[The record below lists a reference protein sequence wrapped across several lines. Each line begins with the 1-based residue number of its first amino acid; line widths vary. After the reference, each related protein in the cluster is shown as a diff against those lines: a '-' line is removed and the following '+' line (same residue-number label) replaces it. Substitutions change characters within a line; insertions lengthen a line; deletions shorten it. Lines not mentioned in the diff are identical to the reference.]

1 VRAISGGQVNTYV
14 GDGTEGYS
22 GDQGQPSSTGA
33 ATSAEIGP
41 PGGMCI
47 DGQGQLY
54 LADASNHVIRKIS
67 PKGIIV
73 TIAGEGSAG
82 YTGDGGVA
90 TSAQLHT
97 PLDVAVDAAAN
108 VYIADSDN
116 NVIREIDVHNGYINT
131 IIGTG
136 ATSNALNH
144 PTAITLDSAG
154 NLYISD
160 AGNHRIARYAA
171 GVVTTYAGDTV
182 DGYTGDGGPAT
193 SAEISTPQQ
202 LVFDAAGNLYFADST
217 NGVIRMVTPGG
228 IITTVVGNGSAAY
241 TGDGGLAKSA
251 GLFIPQGVAVDPAG
265 NLYVGDTQNN
275 VIREASPAYP
285 GISTGGVVDAASYV
299 PQLAPGALASIFV
312 SNLPPVTATASLPFS
327 TTFQGVS
334 LTVNGL
340 NAPILGVYGDANQ
353 VNFQVPYETQAGA
366 ASIVVTV
373 DSLVSNP
380 VTVPVTATAPG
391 LFLVGSSPAVQNYP
405 AYTLNS
411 SGNPVAAG
419 GTIIAYLTGAGA
431 VTPAVADGAP
441 APASTLT
448 HTAILPTATIGTA
461 AAQVSF
467 SGLAPGFVG
476 LTQVDIT
483 VPSALAA
490 GSYPLVITYSGQ
502 STVAGTLWVK

>member
-1 VRAISGGQVNTYV
+1 
-14 GDGTEGYS
+14 
-22 GDQGQPSSTGA
+22 
-33 ATSAEIGP
+33 
-41 PGGMCI
+41 
-47 DGQGQLY
+47 
-54 LADASNHVIRKIS
+54 
-67 PKGIIV
+67 
-73 TIAGEGSAG
+73 
-82 YTGDGGVA
+82 
-90 TSAQLHT
+90 
-97 PLDVAVDAAAN
+97 
-108 VYIADSDN
+108 
-116 NVIREIDVHNGYINT
+116 
-131 IIGTG
+131 
-136 ATSNALNH
+136 
-144 PTAITLDSAG
+144 
-154 NLYISD
+154 
-160 AGNHRIARYAA
+160 
-171 GVVTTYAGDTV
+171 V